1 MIHKKSNFC
10 LTATKCPTN
19 SNLKDTTG
27 MPVYAKTFHR
37 NGCMSFNLNLFLLKN
52 KFKKNNKTNSKYTF
66 MHFSYFITKSLE
78 A

>member
-52 KFKKNNKTNSKYTF
+52 KF
-66 MHFSYFITKSLE
+66 
-78 A
+78 